1 MAPERQSWDSRGLAF
16 QSLHVSPW
24 WFSGSNPLFQPHIL
38 LTSSVS
44 TSPTH
49 YDSATQCSSAFANIP
64 CVSEEHGIS
73 TILGHT
79 TWGCLEHS
87 GPAAWVFAHIIFSNF
102 HILSGLRSNA
112 ISSMKT
118 VLLSS
123 TWIPSSYSVPKAPL
137 SLLLQCVH
145 HILSFISLIVIHVFL
160 LHWILSSLKARVNS
174 CLQRAHSMTYGQTD
188 HFRYGSSAHGV
199 FAQPTH
205 TCISN
210 SQRSTSA
217 CYSQDSL
224 LGNGALVYFRN
235 YFYKLSFLIFYLVV
249 P

>member
-24 WFSGSNPLFQPHIL
+24 WFSGSNLLFQPHIL

-49 YDSATQCSSAFANIP
+49 CDSATQCSSAFANIP

-102 HILSGLRSNA
+102 HILSGLRS
-112 ISSMKT
+112 ICS
-118 VLLSS
+118 
-123 TWIPSSYSVPKAPL
+123 
-137 SLLLQCVH
+137 
-145 HILSFISLIVIHVFL
+145 
-160 LHWILSSLKARVNS
+160 
-174 CLQRAHSMTYGQTD
+174 
-188 HFRYGSSAHGV
+188 
-199 FAQPTH
+199 
-205 TCISN
+205 
-210 SQRSTSA
+210 
-217 CYSQDSL
+217 
-224 LGNGALVYFRN
+224 LVYT
-235 YFYKLSFLIFYLVV
+235 FYKWIHCVFWCLWNDCKHRFPFPFSRLIKQTIGGMFL
-249 P
+249 